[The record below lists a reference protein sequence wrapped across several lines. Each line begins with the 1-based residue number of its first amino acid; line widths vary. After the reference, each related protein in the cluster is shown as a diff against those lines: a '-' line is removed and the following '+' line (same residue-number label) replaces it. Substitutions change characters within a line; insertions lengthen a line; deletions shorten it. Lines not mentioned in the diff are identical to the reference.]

1 MVESHKKSC
10 VMKMA
15 KAREASPDAVQ
26 ALTLEAAEL
35 ESRESDQEFET
46 VENIQQARDRFKIN
60 TRDSHRAD
68 KKKKEKRQKKTTGK
82 RDYVSKKQK
91 NVFSK
96 KFEGVHMGLLTCESS
111 MRQFNFKILDTMGY
125 VEEVTLNKL
134 SSTCSSS
141 WCTSCD
147 CHHLMWILHNIFKF
161 GGDDPEMYQRS
172 FSDSQ
177 WQKILE
183 AFPKKVPTAGV
194 NCFTEAEQIYTV
206 NIRKTT
212 QNAKCASCKQEIC
225 KNDVQ
230 ATTEGPY
237 RMIHQIWIK
246 RAFFFCPR
254 L

>member
-1 MVESHKKSC
+1 
-10 VMKMA
+10 
-15 KAREASPDAVQ
+15 
-26 ALTLEAAEL
+26 
-35 ESRESDQEFET
+35 
-46 VENIQQARDRFKIN
+46 
-60 TRDSHRAD
+60 
-68 KKKKEKRQKKTTGK
+68 
-82 RDYVSKKQK
+82 
-91 NVFSK
+91 
-96 KFEGVHMGLLTCESS
+96 
-111 MRQFNFKILDTMGY
+111 
-125 VEEVTLNKL
+125 
-134 SSTCSSS
+134 
-141 WCTSCD
+141 
-147 CHHLMWILHNIFKF
+147 MWILHNIFKF

-194 NCFTEAEQIYTV
+194 NSFTEAKQIYSV

-237 RMIHQIWIK
+237 HTIHQIWIK

-254 L
+254 LQCISKLPRYSLIVPYKIGMTLKINPDMEITEKLKNDLALE